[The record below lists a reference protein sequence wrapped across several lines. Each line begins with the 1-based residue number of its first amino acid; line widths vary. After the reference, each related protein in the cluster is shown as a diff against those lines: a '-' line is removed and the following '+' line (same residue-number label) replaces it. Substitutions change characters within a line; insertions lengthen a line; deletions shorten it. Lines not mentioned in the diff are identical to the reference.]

1 MNGKLYYNKSDKR
14 YVNKELEEVTY
25 IKDGQTMNTISV
37 EFIEDSDVINPT
49 LKMTA
54 FTGGLTANYIYL
66 EDLHRYYYIKDWTL
80 SKGYIYIKCH
90 VDVLMS
96 FKDEIMNETVILER
110 QTTEF
115 DLYQDDPEY
124 KLTQMVNV
132 RTVPFSGGF
141 SNQGANFILLV
152 GGDTDD
158 EEVSVEGGEE

>member
-25 IKDGQTMNTISV
+25 IKDGQTMNTVSV
-37 EFIEDSDVINPT
+37 EFIEDSDVVNPT

-54 FTGGLTANYIYL
+54 FTGGLKANYLWL

-80 SKGYIYIKCH
+80 SQGYIYIKCH

-110 QTTEF
+110 QTSEF

-141 SNQGANFILLV
+141 SDQGANFILLV

-158 EEVSVEGGEE
+158 AEGGEE

>member
-25 IKDGQTMNTISV
+25 IKDGQTMNTVSV

-54 FTGGLTANYIYL
+54 LTGGLTANYLWL

-80 SKGYIYIKCH
+80 SQGYIYIKCH

-96 FKDEIMNETVILER
+96 FKDEIMLQDVILER
-110 QTTEF
+110 QEWEF
-115 DLYQDDPEY
+115 DQYQDDPEY
-124 KLTQMVNV
+124 KLSQRVAV
-132 RTVPFSGGF
+132 KTVKFNGNSFSD
-141 SNQGANFILLV
+141 SGANYVLIMA
-152 GGDTDD
+152 GDYDNTP
-158 EEVSVEGGEE
+158 SS

>member
-25 IKDGQTMNTISV
+25 IKDGQTMNTVSV
-37 EFIEDSDVINPT
+37 EFIEDSDVVNPT

-110 QTTEF
+110 QTSEF

-152 GGDTDD
+152 GGDTND
-158 EEVSVEGGEE
+158 EEVNVEGGEE